1 MKEYS
6 KGKLKLKRFMVALAV
21 FLAAILILGIVIL
34 FCFCLKDRINI
45 INESS
50 DAINVA
56 DDVALNSE
64 PILIDNLVVGA
75 LYNNEWVSVTRY
87 LKSNKKTNLDTH
99 IYTKD
104 NKAGEYKIK
113 DTYSYGDSIFANT
126 SYPNY
131 VDQFFAIPGESYAL
145 ISQFSEVETQ
155 EKDYEAVK
163 KALGIY
169 RLYNSSMNI
178 RNVYYGYV
186 DASTPIR
193 IICVTS
199 SQKGLFDGIYSAIV
213 VSYVDENKSHILQYS
228 YTKDLDNTYDFPLY
242 SVEFMADLNG
252 DSVSDIVTREVT
264 EFNVTYN
271 VFEYQKGKYVRV
283 LAETMKGK

>member
-6 KGKLKLKRFMVALAV
+6 KGKLKLKRFIVV
-21 FLAAILILGIVIL
+21 FAILLVAVLVLGIVIL

-45 INESS
+45 VNESS
-50 DAINVA
+50 EAINVA
-56 DDVALNSE
+56 EDVALNSE

-75 LYNNEWVSVTRY
+75 LYNNDWVSVTRY
-87 LKSNKKTNLDTH
+87 LKSSKKTNLDTH

-131 VDQFFAIPGESYAL
+131 VDQFFAIPGENYAL
-145 ISQFSEVETQ
+145 ISQFSEVAVQ

-186 DASTPIR
+186 DADTPVR

-213 VSYVDENKSHILQYS
+213 VNYVDENKSQILQYS

-252 DSVSDIVTREVT
+252 DAVSEIVTREVT

-271 VFEYQKGKYVRV
+271 VFECQKGKYIRV

>member
-6 KGKLKLKRFMVALAV
+6 KGKLKLKRLCVVLAM
-21 FLAAILILGIVIL
+21 FLVAILVLGIVIL

-45 INESS
+45 VNESS
-50 DAINVA
+50 EAINVA
-56 DDVALNSE
+56 DDVAFNSE

-75 LYNNEWVSVTRY
+75 LYNNDWVSVTRY
-87 LKSNKKTNLDTH
+87 LKSSKKTNLDTH

-145 ISQFSEVETQ
+145 ISQFSEVAVQ
-155 EKDYEAVK
+155 ENDYEAVK

-186 DASTPIR
+186 DADTPVR

-213 VSYVDENKSHILQYS
+213 VNYVDENKSQILQYS

-252 DSVSDIVTREVT
+252 DAVSEIVTREVT

-271 VFEYQKGKYVRV
+271 VFECQKGKYIRV